1 MLPNHGVLSPGGKA
15 HWNAG
20 SVRSI
25 LSNEKYRG
33 DALLQKSYTVD
44 FLTKKK
50 KANAG
55 EIPQYY
61 VKNNHPAIIAPE
73 VFEMVQREMERRGKG
88 RGSHS
93 GVHLFSGRIQC
104 GQCGNWYGSKVWH
117 STSKYRRTI
126 WRCNH
131 KFANNEICTTPH
143 LTDEEIQ
150 GYYLSALR
158 KLLADKDEIIA
169 AFEQVGDAAFNLNVL
184 SSEQKELQ
192 NELLIVSELMHQS
205 MYENARIALDQAEYQ
220 KHYGSLTERYDKAKA
235 RLEVVNGAI
244 SDKQTRQA
252 TIETFLDEVKR
263 LDGVSEF
270 QPALWYGLVNHM
282 TVYSKDDVRV
292 TFKNEAEIKV

>member
-1 MLPNHGVLSPGGKA
+1 M
-15 HWNAG
+15 
-20 SVRSI
+20 
-25 LSNEKYRG
+25 
-33 DALLQKSYTVD
+33 D

-73 VFEMVQREMERRGKG
+73 VFEMVQRELERRGKG

-93 GVHLFSGRIQC
+93 GVHLFSCRIQC

-131 KFANNEICTTPH
+131 KFNKDENCTTPH

-150 GYYLSALR
+150 GYYISALR

-169 AFEQVGDAAFNLNVL
+169 AFELAKDAAFDL
-184 SSEQKELQ
+184 SALTAERNELQ
-192 NELLIVSELMHQS
+192 NELLVVSELMQQS
-205 MYENARIALDQAEYQ
+205 MYENAHVALDQADYQ
-220 KHYGSLTERYDKAKA
+220 KCYGSLTERFDKAKA
-235 RLEVVNGAI
+235 RLEEVKEI
-244 SDKQTRQA
+244 IRDKQTRQA
-252 TIETFLDEVKR
+252 TIEAFLDELNR
-263 LDGVSEF
+263 LDGVSKF
-270 QPALWYGLVNHM
+270 QPTLWYGLADYM

-292 TFKNEAEIKV
+292 RFKDGAEIKA

>member
-1 MLPNHGVLSPGGKA
+1 M
-15 HWNAG
+15 
-20 SVRSI
+20 
-25 LSNEKYRG
+25 
-33 DALLQKSYTVD
+33 
-44 FLTKKK
+44 
-50 KANAG
+50 
-55 EIPQYY
+55 
-61 VKNNHPAIIAPE
+61 
-73 VFEMVQREMERRGKG
+73 
-88 RGSHS
+88 
-93 GVHLFSGRIQC
+93 
-104 GQCGNWYGSKVWH
+104 
-117 STSKYRRTI
+117 
-126 WRCNH
+126 
-131 KFANNEICTTPH
+131 
-143 LTDEEIQ
+143 
-150 GYYLSALR
+150 
-158 KLLADKDEIIA
+158 
-169 AFEQVGDAAFNLNVL
+169 NVL